1 MKGSNTIIG
10 QSVKLTGDL
19 VGDSD
24 IIIEGVVDGT
34 IHTNEN
40 IEITETAEVN
50 AVVTCSNATIGGKLK
65 GNITVKETLKINGT
79 AIVTGDIRTTNISV
93 DHGAVINGRLETGGV
108 HYDNNHEE

>member
-24 IIIEGVVDGT
+24 IIIEGFVDGT

-40 IEITETAEVN
+40 IEITETADVN
-50 AVVTCSNATIGGKLK
+50 AVVTCSSAVIGGKLK
-65 GNITVKETLKINGT
+65 GNIF
-79 AIVTGDIRTTNISV
+79 
-93 DHGAVINGRLETGGV
+93 
-108 HYDNNHEE
+108 YF